1 MSSTAPRGRGE
12 CKYDYDGVE
21 IGGHDGIGDYNHD
34 HDGDI
39 YVDHIH
45 ADSDHD
51 VDDIKIRNKRF
62 LICTHHCNALSHLDR
77 IE

>member
-51 VDDIKIRNKRF
+51 VDDIKMMTLMAMMTENDGDTSGR
-62 LICTHHCNALSHLDR
+62 LG
-77 IE
+77 EQ